1 VRRGFEPFSV
11 DLHDISF
18 EHVEAVLSLLNKKS
32 GSVVQLPH
40 SLRAVREFD
49 TLVFCRY
56 AENKSFNSEIYP
68 EKEVFAEDYSL
79 KFLLT
84 ANKKPSGYT
93 DEIKFDYEKIT
104 SIVSNGKLVI
114 RNRADGDKIYLSG
127 VGGRKS
133 VKKILSELK
142 MPLKERNEIIMLAN
156 ANDVLWINGLKTSG
170 LYKADENTNKIMY
183 LYVMNSEA

>member
-1 VRRGFEPFSV
+1 
-11 DLHDISF
+11 
-18 EHVEAVLSLLNKKS
+18 
-32 GSVVQLPH
+32 
-40 SLRAVREFD
+40 
-49 TLVFCRY
+49 
-56 AENKSFNSEIYP
+56 
-68 EKEVFAEDYSL
+68 
-79 KFLLT
+79 
-84 ANKKPSGYT
+84 
-93 DEIKFDYEKIT
+93 
-104 SIVSNGKLVI
+104 
-114 RNRADGDKIYLSG
+114 